1 MTFKQ
6 SAWRPRMMRTAS
18 ITAAA
23 ALTVPLAFGAQAVLT
38 PAAQAQEAAAQEAS
52 AQEAEEAQHPGW
64 EANSSRRT
72 DRVGFELT
80 GNPGSVSVNDRFNVG
95 LKITNSTEDAI
106 ENVQVTARRGVEV
119 TDAEQAQQQLAHGD
133 FPFYGA
139 TLFPD
144 SLAPGE
150 ETTGDIDIATSLDDS
165 ATLAIDKPGFY
176 PIMLSLTG
184 TVNGEPVALADDR
197 FLLTVTEANGQMPED
212 SGAATASTLVYPITA
227 QTNIAP
233 GEVGDNP
240 LVLSDE
246 SLAEQL
252 ADGGRLDRL
261 LDVYEGHNLGDGAC
275 VALDPAL
282 LDTVERMS
290 AGYNVAAEHPP
301 IVKERKRLRD
311 SWFRGNDYDSGVPGT
326 GAEDAERW
334 VERVSDL
341 DCIIAMPWANSDP
354 NAVSRVSNNWLEVE
368 AIERGAETIRS
379 ITGKEVASDI
389 VVPASG
395 YSDQT
400 SESEMPLLLADN
412 TGWEGNAA
420 TFDANQAALL
430 AQTGRKPQ
438 TTAYTDPWL
447 RYDFNTD
454 SIHARDLTAAAAVFL
469 SNGAGDSKQDDAD
482 SDTGST
488 GSNRAE
494 ASPTVIK
501 LPNYLEPSTAEAVLD
516 AVDKLPQLRPITDVE
531 LETTDQE
538 PGLPL
543 DNRGEQMLSDPT
555 AFTDPEVQR
564 IAQQARYT
572 DELTLMMENSEDIA
586 MTRYGFTLPLRRD
599 LLAAL
604 SMTDRVSLHSHDEAT
619 ETANHRLQ
627 EDNVVLRTLRDAV
640 TLIPPGNVYTRT
652 SDASPLLVVA
662 ENSLPLPVRAKLEY
676 DSIDAV
682 RLNTSDDIVIPAEG
696 SITVSLTASMPERQE
711 RTNISMWLATEDGA
725 TISEPVNIA
734 VQTRGGIV
742 NIYGAAIAAAL
753 VFVFALVVK
762 TSRKKK
768 RGRQT

>member
-1 MTFKQ
+1 
-6 SAWRPRMMRTAS
+6 MMRTAS
-18 ITAAA
+18 VTAAA
-23 ALTVPLAFGAQAVLT
+23 ALTVPLAFGAQAALT
-38 PAAQAQEAAAQEAS
+38 PAAQAQEAVAQEATAQEAS
-52 AQEAEEAQHPGW
+52 AQEAEKAQHPGW
-64 EANSSRRT
+64 EGNSSRRT

-95 LKITNSTEDAI
+95 VNITNNAENSI

-119 TDAEQAQQQLAHGD
+119 TDAEQAQQHLAHGD

-165 ATLAIDKPGFY
+165 ATLAIDKPGIY

-212 SGAATASTLVYPITA
+212 SVAATASTLVYPITA

-261 LDVYEGHNLGDGAC
+261 LDVYEGHNLGEGAC

-354 NAVSRVSNNWLEVE
+354 NAVSRVNNNWLEVE
-368 AIERGAETIRS
+368 AIARGAETIRS

-400 SESEMPLLLADN
+400 SESELPLLLADN

-430 AQTGRKPQ
+430 AQTGGKPQ

-447 RYDFNTD
+447 RYDFTTD
-454 SIHARDLTAAAAVFL
+454 SVQARDLTAAAAVYL
-469 SNGAGDSKQDDAD
+469 SQNESNSDAED
-482 SDTGST
+482 
-488 GSNRAE
+488 NVN
-494 ASPTVIK
+494 VIK

-516 AVDKLPQLRPITDVE
+516 AVDKLPLLRPITDVE
-531 LETTDQE
+531 LESTDQA
-538 PGLPL
+538 PGLPV
-543 DNRGEQMLSDPT
+543 DNTGEQRLSDPA

-604 SMTDRVSLHSHDEAT
+604 SMTDRVSLHSHDEAAT
-619 ETANHRLQ
+619 TANRRLE

-640 TLIPPGNVYTRT
+640 SLIPPGNVYTRT

-725 TISEPVNIA
+725 TVSEPVNIA

-753 VFVFALVVK
+753 VFVFSLVVR

>member
-1 MTFKQ
+1 
-6 SAWRPRMMRTAS
+6 MMRTAS

-23 ALTVPLAFGAQAVLT
+23 ALTVPLAFGAHTAMA
-38 PAAQAQEAAAQEAS
+38 PAAQAQEAVAQEAS
-52 AQEAEEAQHPGW
+52 AQEAQNSQHPGW
-64 EANSSRRT
+64 EGNSSRRT

-95 LKITNSTEDAI
+95 VNITNNAEDSI

-150 ETTGDIDIATSLDDS
+150 ETTEDIDIATSLEDS
-165 ATLAIDKPGFY
+165 ATLAINRPGVY

-197 FLLTVTEANGQMPED
+197 FLLTVTEADGQMPED
-212 SGAATASTLVYPITA
+212 SGAATPSTLIYPITA

-261 LDVYEGHNLGDGAC
+261 LEVYEDHNLGESAC

-282 LDTVERMS
+282 LDTVDRMS

-354 NAVSRVSNNWLEVE
+354 NAVARVNNNWLEVE

-389 VVPASG
+389 VVPAPG

-400 SESEMPLLLADN
+400 TESKLPLLLADN

-430 AQTGRKPQ
+430 AQTGGKPQ

-447 RYDFNTD
+447 RYDFTTD
-454 SIHARDLTAAAAVFL
+454 SVHARDLTAAAAVFL
-469 SNGAGDSKQDDAD
+469 SNSAGDSNQDGAD
-482 SDTGST
+482 SGQDAAGTDAE
-488 GSNRAE
+488 SNGPE
-494 ASPTVIK
+494 DGPNVIK

-531 LETTDQE
+531 LETTDQA
-538 PGLPL
+538 PGLPV
-543 DNRGEQMLSDPT
+543 DNTGVQRLPDPA
-555 AFTDPEVQR
+555 AFTDLEVQR

-604 SMTDRVSLHSHDEAT
+604 SMTDRVSLHSHDEAAA
-619 ETANHRLQ
+619 TANRRLE

-640 TLIPPGNVYTRT
+640 SLIPPGNVYTRT

-711 RTNISMWLATEDGA
+711 RTNISMWLATEDDA

-742 NIYGAAIAAAL
+742 SIYGAAIAAAL
-753 VFVFALVVK
+753 VFVFALVVR